1 MDKEIIKFIR
11 QKDYNLIGNI
21 GLGSTGDVRLLKDE
35 MIGEIFACKKY
46 APTSF
51 VDGNEYYNYF
61 KNEIKILYQLNH
73 KNIVRVFSYYM
84 YPEQNTGYIIM
95 EYIEGDSID
104 KYVAENPNILDSLFE
119 QVIDGFIHMHNA
131 GILHRD
137 IKPSNILITKDG
149 VVKIIDFGFGKQ
161 TDVNK
166 EQEENSLS
174 LAGMYD
180 RPNDYKEYSF
190 STEVYFVGQLFRG
203 LVTDHHIKTFRFESV
218 LEQMCSKNPENRA
231 GSFLDIYRLMTEIE
245 ATDFDFEWE
254 EKKTYRS
261 FADNLSDILAKIYID
276 AKYETN
282 IDEIINDLETLYN
295 NSMLEENVQ
304 DPSKVIAPFI
314 NGGYGYLKK
323 NTFPVYVLEEFIK
336 LLKTSSDEKK
346 RIILNNLWG
355 RFDTKERIQN
365 PKYEELPF

>member
-1 MDKEIIKFIR
+1 MK
-11 QKDYNLIGNI
+11 
-21 GLGSTGDVRLLKDE
+21 
-35 MIGEIFACKKY
+35 
-46 APTSF
+46 
-51 VDGNEYYNYF
+51 
-61 KNEIKILYQLNH
+61 
-73 KNIVRVFSYYM
+73 
-84 YPEQNTGYIIM
+84 
-95 EYIEGDSID
+95 
-104 KYVAENPNILDSLFE
+104 
-119 QVIDGFIHMHNA
+119 
-131 GILHRD
+131 
-137 IKPSNILITKDG
+137 
-149 VVKIIDFGFGKQ
+149 
-161 TDVNK
+161 NK